1 MNNKGGINKI
11 LKQEN
16 NKEFTTS
23 SVNNT
28 LGSKYMTIN
37 SKPSYPNKVI
47 DNDTSGYS
55 DKD

>member
-28 LGSKYMTIN
+28 LGSKYMMIN